1 MRRVWTLSVN
11 KKTARAALNRR
22 LAQAVILAGNI
33 DAGKPLSKQ
42 KHIFELVFSETGKIL
57 IIIPS

>member
-22 LAQAVILAGNI
+22 LAQAVILAGNT

-42 KHIFELVFSETGKIL
+42 KQMFELVFSETGKIL